1 MLSRCLVVVNLSVWR
16 IVSGRLFI
24 YENTNGVNWDW
35 EDMLT
40 SQFST
45 ITILGCLSS
54 KNCDFCLLLNTKPW
68 GEMNHTAPE
77 TVNHDSCFQKQCT
90 SRRSQGCRLKKCPE
104 DQHMQTER
112 WCLNNNPANYIIQT
126 SALIQRYSS
135 NQSQS
140 FPTGLERTTVLLCVF
155 CWMWPWTVLL
165 SRRINKPSASRSCIM
180 KYVAVRY
187 VTPKQ
192 PSHCKQ

>member
-1 MLSRCLVVVNLSVWR
+1 MPFLKELRFLLAFKHKAVGRDESHSSRDC
-16 IVSGRLFI
+16 
-24 YENTNGVNWDW
+24 
-35 EDMLT
+35 
-40 SQFST
+40 
-45 ITILGCLSS
+45 
-54 KNCDFCLLLNTKPW
+54 KPW
-68 GEMNHTAPE
+68 L
-77 TVNHDSCFQKQCT
+77 VLKKQCT
-90 SRRSQGCRLKKCPE
+90 SRRSQGCRLKKWPE
-104 DQHMQTER
+104 NQHMQTEK

>member
-1 MLSRCLVVVNLSVWR
+1 MFNLSIWR
-16 IVSGRLFI
+16 IVCFEIWTGRLFLNEET
-24 YENTNGVNWDW
+24 YSVNWDW
-35 EDMLT
+35 KVLLT

-77 TVNHDSCFQKQCT
+77 TVNHDSHFQKHCT
-90 SRRSQGCRLKKCPE
+90 SHRSQGCRLKKWPE
-104 DQHMQTER
+104 DQHMQTEK

-135 NQSQS
+135 TSACPFSYWTWMHHSVALCFLLNVTLNSAAESQNQ
-140 FPTGLERTTVLLCVF
+140 
-155 CWMWPWTVLL
+155 
-165 SRRINKPSASRSCIM
+165 
-180 KYVAVRY
+180 
-187 VTPKQ
+187 
-192 PSHCKQ
+192 